1 LSLTMQQ
8 SHSDIFYKKM
18 ILAGFLVL
26 MLLHLIFVFCGFY
39 GGDDIN
45 YARYAAN
52 AATGK
57 ISFSPAADQFQL
69 RWVTVY
75 STAFFYKFF
84 GITAFTS
91 SLSSFLSFTGCGVI
105 LYKILKNSNLK
116 LYLLSMTLF
125 FFSHSI
131 VFYAHRLLADPAVCF
146 AALWMYYSYRC
157 YYLKEQHAFRY
168 ACYFTTALLIAVM
181 AKETIIIIVPLFAL
195 LFVKDLIQKQRV
207 LFWKYAAPLSILAIF
222 LYLLYFKITTGDFL
236 YRYHLL
242 LSKSYFTD
250 CSFDRLPFS
259 YTLQRIGYELWRAM
273 LLNGDLLMYLPAVAA
288 IIYRKK
294 IGLLMPDVLAFSILL
309 FCANFM
315 SVSLTGYVPLCHDP
329 RHFIFLIPFA
339 AVCGGP
345 MLYHYFKAPKRFIVL
360 PLLMLVAT
368 PFIFLIHGGSMKY
381 LYLLFTL
388 LLVLAYLMS
397 HPFKYRLVAFT
408 TTFILLFSLNYF
420 IDFIKPPYPFYHDQK
435 KLVESFASSNQHATV
450 FSADEVSG
458 ELNEFILKFNTG
470 NIIFKPLD
478 SACTNHADPM
488 YLMLNSTLN
497 PAIKMKTDSL
507 LKTPAGQ
514 QVRIA
519 AQQNNIYLYEVN
531 NSFLQKLTEGN

>member
-1 LSLTMQQ
+1 MQQ
-8 SHSDIFYKKM
+8 SHTDIFYKKM
-18 ILAGFLVL
+18 ILAGFIML

-45 YARYAAN
+45 YARYAA
-52 AATGK
+52 AAAPGGN
-57 ISFSPAADQFQL
+57 FSPAADQFQL

-75 STAFFYKFF
+75 STAVFYRLF

-91 SLSSFLSFTGCGVI
+91 SLSSFMSFVGCGVI
-105 LYKILKNSNLK
+105 LHKMLKESNLK
-116 LYLLSMTLF
+116 IYLLSMTLF

-181 AKETIIIIVPLFAL
+181 AKETIIIIIPLFAL
-195 LFVKDLIQKQRV
+195 LFAKDLLQKQRI
-207 LFWKYAAPLSILAIF
+207 LFWKYVVPLSAFAIL

-236 YRYHLL
+236 YRYHVL

-250 CSFDRLPFS
+250 CSFDQLPFS
-259 YTLQRIGYELWRAM
+259 YTLQRIGYQLWKAM

-288 IIYRKK
+288 FIYRKK
-294 IGLLMPDVLAFSILL
+294 IGLLTADALAFIFLL

-315 SVSLTGYVPLCHDP
+315 SISFTGYVPLCQDT

-345 MLYHYFKAPKRFIVL
+345 MLYHYFNEPKRFILL
-360 PLLMLVAT
+360 PLLMLVSTA
-368 PFIFLIHGGSMKY
+368 FIFFVDGGNTKY

-388 LLVLAYLMS
+388 LLVLAYPVS
-397 HPFKYRLVAFT
+397 NSFKYRSVVFITAFI
-408 TTFILLFSLNYF
+408 FIFSLNYL
-420 IDFIKPPYPFYHDQK
+420 IDFIRPPYPFYRGQK
-435 KLVESFASSNQHATV
+435 KMIESFASSNRHATV

-458 ELNEFILKFNTG
+458 ELNEFFLKFNTG

-478 SACTNHADPM
+478 SAKTDQTGPV

-497 PAIKMKTDSL
+497 PAIKMKADSL

-514 QVRIA
+514 QVKAIE
-519 AQQNNIYLYEVN
+519 QQNNVYLYEVN
-531 NSFLQKLTEGN
+531 NSFLQKIIGGN